1 MHLLFSFATL
11 FSSISNRTC
20 LNWLFVI
27 CTASKLLAVQCLCMS
42 ARDERRWGWGGLLWK
57 DVGSVCHKVNFGHA
71 QYHVMC
77 FLTSF
82 NMCVCVCMCCLCC
95 ICFIIHYSS
104 RISRDCCVVPG
115 MDVVPYACLHSNPIN
130 CKNVV

>member
-42 ARDERRWGWGGLLWK
+42 ARDERRWEWGGGLLWK

-82 NMCVCVCMCCLCC
+82 NMCVCLYVLLVLHMFYHSLLFKDFPRLLCSSWNGCGSLCLPS
-95 ICFIIHYSS
+95 FQ
-104 RISRDCCVVPG
+104 PNK
-115 MDVVPYACLHSNPIN
+115 L
-130 CKNVV
+130 